1 MIYAMSVLKGGEIM
15 TAHNRIK
22 ELRNEKGLSQ
32 KEFAK
37 AFSDFVKNDKTIK
50 SVSYAT
56 ISRWERGENEPKLQT
71 WFKLSDFF
79 DVPVSYLQGIG
90 NSRDYEQNINSF
102 KKDLYK
108 SISDNLKRQLG
119 TNNEQLT
126 YTFAS
131 VFVERFVNIFD
142 AAIKNVDMGTYL
154 KDRYVSLAK
163 KMNDYN
169 KINDINAMV
178 TRGIMLAL
186 EAEQDP
192 VADKKFKEIIKII
205 FSYHFSDEPGTSNE
219 KN

>member
-1 MIYAMSVLKGGEIM
+1 MLKFVWVIYMSKNEKP
-15 TAHNRIK
+15 HNRIA
-22 ELRNEKGLSQ
+22 ELRKEKGLTLQ
-32 KEFAK
+32 QVAD
-37 AFSDFVKNDKTIK
+37 AIGVGNN
-50 SVSYAT
+50 T
-56 ISRWERGENEPKLQT
+56 ISRYETGKREPKLET

-108 SISDNLKRQLG
+108 SISDNLRKQLG

-126 YTFAS
+126 YAFAS
-131 VFVERFVNIFD
+131 VFVESFVNIFD

-169 KINDINAMV
+169 KINEINAMV

-192 VADKKFKEIIKII
+192 VADEKFKKIIKII
-205 FSYHFSDEPGTSNE
+205 FSYHFSDEPDTSNE

>member
-1 MIYAMSVLKGGEIM
+1 M

-142 AAIKNVDMGTYL
+142 AAIKNVDMGMYL

>member
-1 MIYAMSVLKGGEIM
+1 MSENKKLPQ
-15 TAHNRIK
+15 NRIAKLRK
-22 ELRNEKGLSQ
+22 EKNLSQ
-32 KEFAK
+32 AQLAKETGLTRQA
-37 AFSDFVKNDKTIK
+37 
-50 SVSYAT
+50 
-56 ISRWERGENEPKLQT
+56 ISLYEIGKREPKLET

-108 SISDNLKRQLG
+108 SISDNLKKQLG

-131 VFVERFVNIFD
+131 VFVEHFVNIFD

-163 KMNDYN
+163 KMNNYN
-169 KINDINAMV
+169 KINGINAMV

-186 EAEQDP
+186 EGEQDP
-192 VADKKFKEIIKII
+192 VAEKKFNEVMKII
-205 FSYHFSDEPGTSNE
+205 YSYHFSDDE
-219 KN
+219 

>member
-1 MIYAMSVLKGGEIM
+1 MSVLKGGEIM

-108 SISDNLKRQLG
+108 SISDNLKKQLG

-142 AAIKNVDMGTYL
+142 VAIKNVDMGTYL

-192 VADKKFKEIIKII
+192 VADEKFKKIIKII

>member
-1 MIYAMSVLKGGEIM
+1 MSKNEKP
-15 TAHNRIK
+15 HNRIA
-22 ELRNEKGLSQ
+22 ELRKEKGLTLQ
-32 KEFAK
+32 QVAD
-37 AFSDFVKNDKTIK
+37 AIGVGNN
-50 SVSYAT
+50 T
-56 ISRWERGENEPKLQT
+56 ISRYETGKREPKLET

-108 SISDNLKRQLG
+108 SISDNLKKQLG

-131 VFVERFVNIFD
+131 VFVEHFVNIFD

-192 VADKKFKEIIKII
+192 VADEKFKEIIKII

>member
-1 MIYAMSVLKGGEIM
+1 MAENRELPK
-15 TAHNRIK
+15 NRIA
-22 ELRNEKGLSQ
+22 ELRKNKKISQAQLAKETGLTRQ
-32 KEFAK
+32 A
-37 AFSDFVKNDKTIK
+37 
-50 SVSYAT
+50 
-56 ISRWERGENEPKLQT
+56 ISLYEIGKREPKLET

-108 SISDNLKRQLG
+108 SISDNLKKQLG

-192 VADKKFKEIIKII
+192 VADEKFKKIIKII

>member
-1 MIYAMSVLKGGEIM
+1 MSVLKGGEIM

>member
-1 MIYAMSVLKGGEIM
+1 MSESKKP
-15 TAHNRIK
+15 HNRIA
-22 ELRNEKGLSQ
+22 ELRKEKGLTLQ
-32 KEFAK
+32 QVAD
-37 AFSDFVKNDKTIK
+37 AIGVGNN
-50 SVSYAT
+50 T
-56 ISRWERGENEPKLQT
+56 ISRYENGKREPKLET

-108 SISDNLKRQLG
+108 SISDNLKKQLG

>member
-1 MIYAMSVLKGGEIM
+1 MAENRELPK
-15 TAHNRIK
+15 NRIA
-22 ELRNEKGLSQ
+22 ELRKNKKISQAQLAKETGLTRQ
-32 KEFAK
+32 A
-37 AFSDFVKNDKTIK
+37 
-50 SVSYAT
+50 
-56 ISRWERGENEPKLQT
+56 ISLYEIGKREPKLET

-108 SISDNLKRQLG
+108 SISDNLKKQLG

>member
-1 MIYAMSVLKGGEIM
+1 MSESKKP
-15 TAHNRIK
+15 HNRIA
-22 ELRNEKGLSQ
+22 ELRKEKGLTLQ
-32 KEFAK
+32 QVAD
-37 AFSDFVKNDKTIK
+37 AIGVGNN
-50 SVSYAT
+50 T
-56 ISRWERGENEPKLQT
+56 ISRYENRKREPKLET

-108 SISDNLKRQLG
+108 SISDNLKKQLG

>member
-1 MIYAMSVLKGGEIM
+1 MSVLKGGEIM

-108 SISDNLKRQLG
+108 SISDNLKKQLG

-142 AAIKNVDMGTYL
+142 VAIKNVDMGTYL

-192 VADKKFKEIIKII
+192 VADVKFKKIIKII

>member
-56 ISRWERGENEPKLQT
+56 ISRWERGENEPKLET

-108 SISDNLKRQLG
+108 SISDNLKKQLG

-131 VFVERFVNIFD
+131 VFVEHFVNIFD

-192 VADKKFKEIIKII
+192 VADEKFKEIIKII

>member
-1 MIYAMSVLKGGEIM
+1 MAENRELPK
-15 TAHNRIK
+15 NRIA
-22 ELRNEKGLSQ
+22 ELRKKQKISQAQLAKETGLTRQ
-32 KEFAK
+32 A
-37 AFSDFVKNDKTIK
+37 
-50 SVSYAT
+50 
-56 ISRWERGENEPKLQT
+56 ISLYEIGKREPKLET

-108 SISDNLKRQLG
+108 SISDNLKKQLG

-192 VADKKFKEIIKII
+192 VADEKFKKIIKII